1 MKKYINTIIALLFIL
16 WTYEPGV
23 IDTLEMS
30 ESLAGPWYAVAG
42 PYLFT
47 PDGTE
52 YMVTVVP
59 ELPQAF
65 FRVRRELP

>member
-1 MKKYINTIIALLFIL
+1 MKKYINTIIALFIM
-16 WTYEPGV
+16 WAYEPNV

-30 ESLAGPWYAVAG
+30 ESVDGPWYAVAG
-42 PYLFT
+42 PYLFSA
-47 PDGTE
+47 DGAD

-65 FRVRRELP
+65 FRIRRELP